1 MSQAHVN
8 GVLIVLHLRSSGML
22 MKIFPSTNSRSI
34 FKLYAFGDTL
44 DELIEILKQYDADDI
59 VSVHELKIPDIRSD
73 IRRRN
78 QIS

>member
-1 MSQAHVN
+1 
-8 GVLIVLHLRSSGML
+8 

-59 VSVHELKIPDIRSD
+59 VSVHELLKNHHIRSD
-73 IRRRN
+73 TYSKRN